1 MTAPADLSLAEAAD
15 ALFERTLS
23 PVELTEA
30 CLARVRRLDPV
41 LQAFTALDEA
51 EALEEARVLGDEL
64 ARGHYRSR
72 LHGIPVAIKDLI
84 DVAGWPTTA
93 SSRVLAGNVATGDA
107 PIVARLRAGGATVI
121 GKTNTQ
127 EFAYGVV
134 TAPTLNPW
142 DTTRIPGGSSGGSA
156 VALAAGMALGALG
169 SDTAGSIRIPASLCG
184 VSGLRPRR
192 DALPME
198 GVIPL
203 SWTLD
208 SCGPMARSAT
218 DLDLMWT
225 VLTGSKPVS
234 ARSQGLRFA
243 TPGWEALGEI
253 EHALDGAHMCLM
265 WTVLTE
271 SKRVSARSDGLRLA
285 TPEWESLGEVDPEI
299 GDAVEEA
306 IQACVAAG
314 ATRSEVALPQFERW
328 DRPRNVFL
336 ASEALAAHQEA
347 GWYPEKA
354 DAYGPETLRSL
365 RHAETISAS
374 KLVAARRTLETLA
387 RHWFEAFRDAD
398 LLALPTTPVAAP
410 RIEDLAHMQGS
421 HFRPEV
427 VVRLTRLCGP
437 VNWCDLAAVSVPC
450 GFTAAGLPIGLQ
462 LVARDET
469 TALAAALAYQSVT
482 EFHTRRPPLSEPA

>member
-1 MTAPADLSLAEAAD
+1 MTGPADLSLAEAAD

-30 CLARVRRLDPV
+30 CLARVRRLDAV

-51 EALEEARVLGDEL
+51 AALEEARVLGDEL

-107 PIVARLRAGGATVI
+107 PIVARLRAGGAAVI

-208 SCGPMARSAT
+208 SCGPMARSAI

-225 VLTGSKPVS
+225 VLTEAKP
-234 ARSQGLRFA
+234 
-243 TPGWEALGEI
+243 
-253 EHALDGAHMCLM
+253 
-265 WTVLTE
+265 
-271 SKRVSARSDGLRLA
+271 VSARSDGLRLA
-285 TPEWESLGEVDPEI
+285 TPGWESLGEVDPEI

-374 KLVAARRTLETLA
+374 KLVAARRTLESLA
-387 RHWFEAFRDAD
+387 RPWFEAFRDAD

-410 RIEDLAHMQGS
+410 RIEDLARMQGS

-469 TALAAALAYQSVT
+469 TALTAALAYQSVT

>member
-1 MTAPADLSLAEAAD
+1 MTGPADLSLAEAAD

-51 EALEEARVLGDEL
+51 AALEEARVLGDEL

-208 SCGPMARSAT
+208 SCGPMARSAI
-218 DLDLMWT
+218 DLD
-225 VLTGSKPVS
+225 
-234 ARSQGLRFA
+234 
-243 TPGWEALGEI
+243 
-253 EHALDGAHMCLM
+253 LM

-271 SKRVSARSDGLRLA
+271 SKRASARWDGLRLA
-285 TPEWESLGEVDPEI
+285 TPEWESLGEVDPEV

-306 IQACVAAG
+306 IQACVVAG

-374 KLVAARRTLETLA
+374 KLVAARRTLESLA

-410 RIEDLAHMQGS
+410 RIEDLARMQGS

-469 TALAAALAYQSVT
+469 TALTAALAYQSVT

>member
-1 MTAPADLSLAEAAD
+1 MTGPADLSLAEAAD

-51 EALEEARVLGDEL
+51 AALEEARVLGDEL

-107 PIVARLRAGGATVI
+107 PIVARLRAGGAAVI

-208 SCGPMARSAT
+208 SCGPMARSAI
-218 DLDLMWT
+218 DLD
-225 VLTGSKPVS
+225 
-234 ARSQGLRFA
+234 
-243 TPGWEALGEI
+243 
-253 EHALDGAHMCLM
+253 LM

-271 SKRVSARSDGLRLA
+271 SKRASARSDGLRLA

-374 KLVAARRTLETLA
+374 KLVAARRTLESLA
-387 RHWFEAFRDAD
+387 RHWFEALGDAD

-421 HFRPEV
+421 QFRPEV

-482 EFHTRRPPLSEPA
+482 EFHTRRPPQREPA

>member
-51 EALEEARVLGDEL
+51 AALEEARVLGDEL

-107 PIVARLRAGGATVI
+107 PIVACLRAGGAAVI

-208 SCGPMARSAT
+208 SCGPMARSAI
-218 DLDLMWT
+218 DLD
-225 VLTGSKPVS
+225 
-234 ARSQGLRFA
+234 
-243 TPGWEALGEI
+243 
-253 EHALDGAHMCLM
+253 LM

-271 SKRVSARSDGLRLA
+271 SKRASARSDGLRLA

-410 RIEDLAHMQGS
+410 RIEDLARMQGS

-450 GFTAAGLPIGLQ
+450 GFTAAGLPIGFQ

-482 EFHTRRPPLSEPA
+482 EFHTRRPPQREPA